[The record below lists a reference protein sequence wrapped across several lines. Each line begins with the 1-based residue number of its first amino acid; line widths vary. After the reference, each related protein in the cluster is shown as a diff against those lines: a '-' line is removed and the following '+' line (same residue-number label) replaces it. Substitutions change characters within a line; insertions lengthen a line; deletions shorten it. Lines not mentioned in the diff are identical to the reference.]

1 MNTRIVERSI
11 LHYTNKE
18 RRKRNIHALRSNRAL
33 IRAAR
38 EHTRSLARRNRGLSH
53 KGERYLARKYGYHSD
68 YVGAN
73 LWRSS
78 GRQGLAWKSRFR
90 WRSDWQLGR
99 AAVISWMNSP
109 GHSSWMFRRQHKDI
123 GVGVAKNRRG
133 RIYLA
138 LMLGDPDGG
147 VSSVDSNFSS
157 RLIKGFQWAIG
168 LALLF
173 VMAGICNRVF

>member
-78 GRQGLAWKSRFR
+78 GRQGLAWKSRFL

-109 GHSSWMFRRQHKDI
+109 GHRRWMLSLGHQDI
-123 GVGVAKNRRG
+123 GVGVRRNRHG
-133 RIYLA
+133 KIYMA
-138 LMLGDPDGG
+138 LMCGDPHWGK
-147 VSSVDSNFSS
+147 VIVRSQTSWKW
-157 RLIKGFQWAIG
+157 LWWAIG